1 MARKRVTLEDV
12 AREAGVSP
20 MTVSRVINNTGRI
33 SQATRDRVREII
45 IQLDYRPS
53 RAARTLV
60 TRKTYMIG
68 LVLPDITNPYFAEIV
83 QGVENVAWQ
92 RDYSV
97 LLVNTDENT
106 AREQAALSQIEETT
120 VDGIVVCASRLPDDV
135 LLPLIERHQH
145 VVAVNRQV
153 PHHLASVV
161 RSRYAQGHRALRAA
175 ELLIE
180 MGRQRIGYIRLARSA
195 IAVEADEFVR
205 AIEARGVPSSPDW
218 CVTCAPN
225 WRAGYEAGRALLSN
239 HPELDALIGGNDLV
253 ALGAMRAAIELGRRI
268 PGDLAVVGGDDI
280 LMASQ
285 VTPALT
291 TFRSPKVEIGTTA
304 AQLLFKRID
313 GDPNYYEHL
322 YDETLVRRA
331 STG

>member
-12 AREAGVSP
+12 AREAGVST

-60 TRKTYMIG
+60 TNKTFMIA
-68 LVLPDITNPYFAEIV
+68 LVLPDITNPYFAEV
-83 QGVENVAWQ
+83 LQGTENVAWQ

-97 LLVNTDENT
+97 LLVNTDENL

-120 VDGIVVCASRLPDDV
+120 VDGIIVCAPRLPDYV
-135 LLPLIERHQH
+135 LLPLIEKHQC

-180 MGRQRIGYIRLARSA
+180 LGRRRIGYIRLARSA
-195 IAVEADEFVR
+195 IAVEADQFVQ
-205 AIEARGVPSSPDW
+205 AVQARGIPSSPEW
-218 CVTCAPN
+218 CVTCPPN
-225 WRAGYEAGRALLSN
+225 WQAGYETGRALLMD

-253 ALGAMRAAIELGRRI
+253 ALGAMRAAVELGRRI
-268 PGDLAVVGGDDI
+268 PDDLAIIGGDDI

-285 VTPALT
+285 VSPALT
-291 TFRSPKVEIGTTA
+291 TFRSPKREIGTIA

-313 GDPNYYEHL
+313 GDTDYHEHL
-322 YDETLVRRA
+322 YDELLVRRG

>member
-12 AREAGVSP
+12 ARQAGVST

-45 IQLDYRPS
+45 LQLDYRPS

-60 TRKTYMIG
+60 TNKTFMVG
-68 LVLPDITNPYFAEIV
+68 LVLPDITNPYFAEVV
-83 QGVENVAWQ
+83 QGVEHVAWQ

-97 LLVNTDENT
+97 LLVNTDENL

-120 VDGIVVCASRLPDDV
+120 VDGIIVCASRLPDYV
-135 LLPLIERHQH
+135 LLPLIEKHQC
-145 VVAVNRQV
+145 VVAVNRQI

-180 MGRQRIGYIRLARSA
+180 LGRQRIGYIRLARSA

-205 AIEARGVPSSPDW
+205 AVQARGIPSSPEW
-218 CVTCAPN
+218 CVTCPPN
-225 WRAGYEAGRALLSN
+225 WQAGYEAGRALLTS
-239 HPELDALIGGNDLV
+239 HPELDAVIGGNDLV
-253 ALGAMRAAIELGRRI
+253 ALGAMRAAIELGRNI

-291 TFRSPKVEIGTTA
+291 TFRSPKREIGTIA

-313 GDPNYYEHL
+313 GDTDYYEHL
-322 YDETLVRRA
+322 YDEMLVRRE